1 MGQELVCH
9 NNQILLK
16 PFGDEFMLHQRLEA
30 PVLSPRAAACYT
42 PIQDLESKQL
52 LFNMLDSPN
61 DFVHQIECFTGSVAY
76 SMAFG
81 MRIITGNEWQLLK
94 SRECLNNFNIAGQP
108 GIWIVDALPW
118 LNYLPVALAP
128 WKKTAAKWFGMWT
141 DLHQANYRHALKREG
156 WNWSKDFQK
165 AKEAQSMTEEQVAW
179 DVGILCDAG
188 VETTSTTLQIFVL
201 ACVAQ
206 PHWILT
212 AQKELDDIVGIDR
225 LPEFEDLKNL
235 PYIQAVV
242 EENFRWHHPVPAGVP
257 HATTQ
262 ADEYKGYHI
271 PKGSVIIP
279 FFDAMRQDKRLFDA
293 PNEFRPERWLGK
305 SQSAN
310 FGYGRRICAG
320 RHIARNSL
328 TIAIARMLWAFDIR
342 PRDGHTVRVD
352 EVEFTTGFV
361 SAPISVEA
369 VFVPRSEGHDRV
381 VREAF
386 EATEKDVARL
396 LNGVREKQVSIGLK
410 R

>member
-1 MGQELVCH
+1 
-9 NNQILLK
+9 
-16 PFGDEFMLHQRLEA
+16 
-30 PVLSPRAAACYT
+30 
-42 PIQDLESKQL
+42 
-52 LFNMLDSPN
+52 
-61 DFVHQIECFTGSVAY
+61 
-76 SMAFG
+76 
-81 MRIITGNEWQLLK
+81 
-94 SRECLNNFNIAGQP
+94 
-108 GIWIVDALPW
+108 
-118 LNYLPVALAP
+118 
-128 WKKTAAKWFGMWT
+128 
-141 DLHQANYRHALKREG
+141 
-156 WNWSKDFQK
+156 
-165 AKEAQSMTEEQVAW
+165 MTEEQVAW

-206 PHWILT
+206 PHWIPT

-225 LPEFEDLKNL
+225 LPDFEDLKNL

-242 EENFRWHHPVPAGVP
+242 EEVFRWHHPVPAGVP

-271 PKGSVIIP
+271 PKASIIVP
-279 FFDAMRQDKRLFDA
+279 FFDAMRQDKHLFDA
-293 PNEFRPERWLGK
+293 PSEFRPERWLGT
-305 SQSAN
+305 SQYGN

-328 TIAIARMLWAFDIR
+328 TIAIARILLAFDIR
-342 PRDGHTVRVD
+342 PRGGQTVSVD

-361 SAPISVEA
+361 SAPIGVEA
-369 VFVPRSEGHDRV
+369 VFVPRTEAHGRV

-386 EATEKDVARL
+386 EATEKDIARL